1 MDDTPRRL
9 IAMILANME
18 DDVLSSNTPWYCV
31 SCYYCTARCPQQIPI
46 TDLMYTLK
54 RMAIANGLY
63 HKDAHVDWS
72 NSFIGYVERYGRSF
86 EFGLATR
93 YHLTH
98 HPLDAIRKSGLG
110 LDLLRK
116 GRFSV
121 TPERIKNL
129 PQLTVILNK
138 ARQIAA
144 HQEGRLI

>member
-1 MDDTPRRL
+1 MDATPRRL

-54 RMAIANGLY
+54 QMAIAEGLY
-63 HKDAHVDWS
+63 HKDAHVTWS
-72 NSFIGYVERYGRSF
+72 NSFVGYVEQFGRSF

-93 YHLTH
+93 YHLFH

-110 LDLLRK
+110 FELLRK
-116 GRFSV
+116 GRFSI

-129 PQLTVILNK
+129 PQLTAILAE
-138 ARQIAA
+138 ARRIAA
-144 HQEGRLI
+144 TKERRLS